1 MAPVQVE
8 LLGISPGQD
17 GIDLSMLV
25 KEATWK
31 DVLVDLVHRNQFDPW
46 NIDIVEIVDK
56 YIEAVKALKVMDLR
70 VPANM
75 MLASAVLLR
84 LKSEML
90 SINEPEPLQED
101 SAAPFERPVVQVDEL
116 SLRLRPQV
124 KRRIALVELIQ
135 ALEEAM
141 AIKERRTSFLLSK
154 GIEIPITINDADI
167 EQDMDRLYET
177 IKIHADK
184 KNMITFSQLAQAENY
199 SDVVLGLF
207 IPLLF
212 LAYRERVYL
221 TQEEFFG
228 EIIIEVN

>member
-1 MAPVQVE
+1 MSTAC
-8 LLGISPGQD
+8 
-17 GIDLSMLV
+17 
-25 KEATWK
+25 K
-31 DVLVDLVHRNQFDPW
+31 
-46 NIDIVEIVDK
+46 
-56 YIEAVKALKVMDLR
+56 
-70 VPANM
+70 
-75 MLASAVLLR
+75 
-84 LKSEML
+84 
-90 SINEPEPLQED
+90 
-101 SAAPFERPVVQVDEL
+101 
-116 SLRLRPQV
+116 
-124 KRRIALVELIQ
+124 
-135 ALEEAM
+135 
-141 AIKERRTSFLLSK
+141 
-154 GIEIPITINDADI
+154 PITINDADI